1 MKVKDIL
8 NKKSTTV
15 VTITA
20 DKTLL
25 EASYLL
31 AEYNIGAVVVVEK
44 GGTSVG
50 ILSER
55 DIVRKMATL
64 KDEVFKLRVADA
76 MTADVITA
84 LPDDDLSHVSGVM
97 TDKRIR
103 HLPIMDDQK
112 LVGIVSIG
120 DVVKAQLDHVENEAY
135 MLRQYITQG

>member
-55 DIVRKMATL
+55 DIVRKMATF